1 MRPTSIGVLVLAG
14 ILSAGV
20 GAVLSQ
26 LVASRGGT
34 IPVAGWLTGLV
45 LLALSGV
52 LLALGLPLR
61 RYLRESEERRH
72 TPSMEPRRHQ
82 IDLPTAYRT
91 ILLGRAAAHT
101 GAIVGGLFAGQTL
114 YFLGT
119 GGGDLSTAV
128 LPTAFAKLG
137 GIVLAVVGVLVER
150 WGRLPP
156 EDGRDGA
163 REPTAGS

>member
-1 MRPTSIGVLVLAG
+1 MRPTSIGVLLLSG

-45 LLALSGV
+45 LLGLSGV

-61 RYLRESEERRH
+61 RYLRESEERRR
-72 TPSMEPRRHQ
+72 TPTMEPRRHQ
-82 IDLPTAYRT
+82 IDLPSAYRT
-91 ILLGRAAAHT
+91 ILLGRSASHT
-101 GAIVGGLFAGQTL
+101 GAIVGGLFSGQAL
-114 YFLGT
+114 YFLGV

-128 LPTAFAKLG
+128 LPTAFAALG
-137 GIVLAVVGVLVER
+137 GIVLAVIGVLVER
-150 WGRLPP
+150 WGQLPP